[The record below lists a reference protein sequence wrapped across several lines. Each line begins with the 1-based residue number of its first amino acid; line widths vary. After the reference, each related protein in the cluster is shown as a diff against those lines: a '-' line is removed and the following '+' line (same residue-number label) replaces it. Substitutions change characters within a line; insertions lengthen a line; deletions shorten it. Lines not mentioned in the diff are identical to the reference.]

1 MSKFFVTGGS
11 GFIGSSLVK
20 KLLAKGHYVKVYDDF
35 SRGKK
40 EKLILKK
47 VDLVL
52 LVVMLE
58 MKRKLL
64 EKAKGLIILF
74 T

>member
-40 EKLILKK
+40 RKINIKESRFSFISGDVRDEKKII
-47 VDLVL
+47 
-52 LVVMLE
+52 
-58 MKRKLL
+58 